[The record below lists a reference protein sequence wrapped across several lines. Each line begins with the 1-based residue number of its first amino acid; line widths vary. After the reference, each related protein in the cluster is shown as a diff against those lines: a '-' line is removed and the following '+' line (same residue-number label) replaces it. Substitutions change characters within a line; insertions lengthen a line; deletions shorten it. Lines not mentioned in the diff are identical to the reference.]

1 MSISTPTSSDDKGK
15 IRPPF
20 TLKVAETKDE
30 IEACYDIRIEVFSV
44 EQGFP
49 LDTEID
55 EYDPISVHFLLTTP
69 IASPPSEETTTPGQS
84 ELNGETTEKP
94 IGTIRYVP
102 SLSKLTRL
110 AVDKEYRSFGFGRV
124 LVDGMHKWIKDN
136 IDKLEEKKITEKD
149 GKRFIKVKCHS
160 QIPVIPFYARMGY
173 VSEGPEFDE
182 EGAPHQ
188 LMVYETE
195 LS

>member
-1 MSISTPTSSDDKGK
+1 MSTSAAKV
-15 IRPPF
+15 RPPF
-20 TLKVAETKDE
+20 TLKVAQTKDE

-55 EYDPISVHFLLTTP
+55 EYDPTSIHFLLTTP
-69 IASPPSEETTTPGQS
+69 IPSPPSEQTLIPSLSSPTGGE
-84 ELNGETTEKP
+84 GETTDKP

-110 AVDKEYRSFGFGRV
+110 AVDKEYRNYGFGKV

-136 IDKLEEKKITEKD
+136 EDKLEKGKIVQKEGGEKT
-149 GKRFIKVKCHS
+149 IKVKCHS
-160 QIPVIPFYARMGY
+160 QIPAIPFYAKMGY
-173 VSEGPEFDE
+173 VAQGPEFDE

-188 LMVYETE
+188 LMIYEVE
-195 LS
+195 L